1 MTTLAQLISS
11 AAFSLALAIYA
22 WFADQR
28 MLRRRNLERVSMIP
42 WVTVFFLAL
51 IASILIGGLAIREWF
66 TG

>member
-11 AAFSLALAIYA
+11 ATFSLALAIYA

-28 MLRRRNLERVSMIP
+28 MLRRRNFERVSMIP

-51 IASILIGGLAIREWF
+51 IASILIGGPAIREWF